1 MSAFRNIWKIPEL
14 RARILFTLG
23 LILLC
28 RLIAVVPTPGLNPAG
43 VSELADLLRSNAAQ
57 GGGLL
62 NASPTA
68 PSARS
73 RSGPTSTPASSS
85 SS

>member
-14 RARILFTLG
+14 RTRILFTLG

-28 RLIAVVPTPGLNPAG
+28 RFIAIVPTPGLNPDAMG
-43 VSELADLLRSNAAQ
+43 VLADTISKNPAA

-62 NASPTA
+62 GMADLFTGGALANCSVGFLSIWT
-68 PSARS
+68 
-73 RSGPTSTPASSS
+73 
-85 SS
+85 